1 MEGLK
6 NYDILT
12 LRLTV
17 VRSASELQ
25 THNGGKKTLLIA
37 SIQYYKPKLTALLPV
52 TAEKFSHSGAR
63 WIDTDLL
70 SLNFQ
75 NLAGDANETRT
86 RIYSV
91 KSC

>member
-1 MEGLK
+1 MSIQLFPKETGLQPAAVA
-6 NYDILT
+6 DL
-12 LRLTV
+12 LL
-17 VRSASELQ
+17 A
-25 THNGGKKTLLIA
+25 HNGGKKTILLV
-37 SIQYYKPKLTALLPV
+37 SIHYQKPKLTTLLPV
-52 TAEKFSHSGAR
+52 TAEKFFHSVAR

-75 NLAGDANETRT
+75 NLAGSANEIRT